1 MYKEIIDIDKEI
13 LYWIEQ
19 LGFKWIDCGKLIE
32 HIKKN
37 YVKSGEDV
45 VSGKKKIAPKQQMPD
60 SYSDLKQHLSDY
72 FKTKVQLTCSPK
84 GKGKISI
91 HFSDEEQLERIINLF
106 DNLKDR

>member
-19 LGFKWIDCGKLIE
+19 LGFKWIDCGKLVE

-45 VSGKKKIAPKQQMPD
+45 VREFVEVMEWTVDIDFLDQKRICEADDDYEYLGQ
-60 SYSDLKQHLSDY
+60 DLYLNVY
-72 FKTKVQLTCSPK
+72 M
-84 GKGKISI
+84 
-91 HFSDEEQLERIINLF
+91 LENN
-106 DNLKDR
+106 DVELKRLDLIE

>member
-1 MYKEIIDIDKEI
+1 MYEEIIDIDKEI

-45 VSGKKKIAPKQQMPD
+45 VREFVEVMEWTVDIDFLDQKRICEADDDYEYLGQ
-60 SYSDLKQHLSDY
+60 DLYLNVY
-72 FKTKVQLTCSPK
+72 M
-84 GKGKISI
+84 
-91 HFSDEEQLERIINLF
+91 LENN
-106 DNLKDR
+106 DVELKRLDLIE

>member
-37 YVKSGEDV
+37 YIKSGEDV
-45 VSGKKKIAPKQQMPD
+45 VREFVEVMEWTVDIDFLDQKRICEANDDYEYLGQ
-60 SYSDLKQHLSDY
+60 DLYLNVY
-72 FKTKVQLTCSPK
+72 M
-84 GKGKISI
+84 
-91 HFSDEEQLERIINLF
+91 LENN
-106 DNLKDR
+106 DVELKRLDLIE